1 MHLRT
6 ARLAPC
12 CLLFL
17 ASLACG
23 QVAVQ
28 TSGAA
33 SPTPPPSKRAVKKA
47 AKLFKRG
54 GQDLDHNKLQQAQDE
69 FAEAMRLDPTRIQY
83 KAAFEIARAHIVT
96 NLVRAA
102 EKDRA
107 SGRND
112 AARNELQQAHL
123 LDPDNPTV
131 RMLLTAML
139 QDIPMPAKEAAPIAI
154 VRGNAP
160 ELQPRDA
167 RQSFHHRGPTS
178 SILHEVLQS
187 YGITPMI
194 DDSVRQASIRIDLD
208 DASYADAAE
217 SLKLLT
223 GSFFVPLDTTHVIVA
238 KDTRANHTR
247 FDRIL
252 TEDVSVPGTA
262 AKDMADL
269 TTALKSLFDLR
280 QISISQDRGRFSFR
294 APEAEMDAINKTIA
308 DLVEEKGELLLE
320 MRLYS
325 IDKQRTTDIGIQPP
339 TSESVFNIPSELNGI
354 IAQNQSLIN
363 QLISAGLVQPGDL
376 AGIAALLVAN
386 GLAGSSILG
395 QPFAVFGGGLTLT
408 GYTLGQATANLQ
420 LNQSETRELD
430 VIQIRLADQ
439 DTATLRSGT
448 RFPVITGSY
457 SGLAAPTG
465 LPASLAGALGQAGLG
480 GANAAAVIPP
490 QIQYEDLGLTLKAT
504 PRVDRDGIVHIA
516 LDFKIEALAGQA
528 ENGIPILASR
538 QFTSNVSAKD
548 GDSVMIMSTLSR
560 QESNALTGVPGLS
573 EIPGLGYSTNKNR
586 QFDTTDLV
594 FVMTPHI
601 VRRAHT
607 TMSSPM
613 ITIDAH
619 N

>member
-1 MHLRT
+1 MNLRS

-12 CLLFL
+12 CFLFL
-17 ASLACG
+17 ASLAC
-23 QVAVQ
+23 AQ
-28 TSGAA
+28 TSA
-33 SPTPPPSKRAVKKA
+33 TPPPSKSAVKKA

-54 GQDLDHNKLQQAQDE
+54 GQDLDRNRLQEAQEE
-69 FAEAMRLDPTRIQY
+69 FAQAVELDPTRVQY
-83 KAAFEIARAHIVT
+83 KAALEIARAHIVT

-107 SGRND
+107 AGRD
-112 AARNELQQAHL
+112 DVARGELQQAHS
-123 LDPDNPTV
+123 LDPENPTV
-131 RMLLTAML
+131 RTLLTAML
-139 QDIPMPAKEAAPIAI
+139 QDITLPAKAAAPIAI
-154 VRGNAP
+154 VRGNAA
-160 ELQPRDA
+160 ELQPRDT
-167 RQSFHHRGPTS
+167 RQNFHLRGMSS
-178 SILHEVLQS
+178 SIIHDVLQP

-194 DDSVRQASIRIDLD
+194 DDSVKRASIRIDLD
-208 DASYADAAE
+208 GASYADAAE

-223 GSFFVPLDTTHVIVA
+223 GSFFVPLDATHVIVA
-238 KDTRANHTR
+238 KDTRPNHTR

-252 TEDVSVPGTA
+252 TEDVTVPGLA

-280 QISISQDRGRFSFR
+280 QIAISQDRGRFSFR
-294 APEAEMDAINKTIA
+294 ASEAEMDAINKTIA
-308 DLVEEKGELLLE
+308 DLVDDKGQLLLE
-320 MRLYS
+320 MRLYQVS
-325 IDKQRTTDIGIQPP
+325 KQRTSNIGVQLP

-363 QLISAGLVQPGDL
+363 QLISAGLVNPGDF
-376 AGIAALLVAN
+376 AAIAALLIAN

-395 QPFAVFGGGLTLT
+395 QPFGVFGGGLTLT
-408 GYTLGQATANLQ
+408 GYTLGRATANLQ
-420 LNQSETRELD
+420 LNQSETKELD

-465 LPASLAGALGQAGLG
+465 LPASLAGALGQVGLG
-480 GANAAAVIPP
+480 GANGVGAIPP

-516 LDFKIEALAGQA
+516 LDFKIEALAGQSS
-528 ENGIPILASR
+528 NGIPILASR

-548 GDSVMIMSTLSR
+548 GDSVMILSTLSR
-560 QESNALTGVPGLS
+560 QESKALSGVPGLS
-573 EIPGLGYSTNKNR
+573 EIPGAGFSTNRNR

-613 ITIDAH
+613 ITVDAH
-619 N
+619 K